1 MAPASG
7 ARELPPILGVLELQ
21 DLSSQRP
28 FCPVFLDNFAQ
39 QQGHRPIRDL
49 STVTVNLG
57 CRISPNACM
66 KLHTAGS
73 PCPFSGQLG
82 AWLAPLVSALSP
94 SKDGPEVAYKGAAD
108 FVVEVEP
115 GYGMRD

>member
-1 MAPASG
+1 
-7 ARELPPILGVLELQ
+7 
-21 DLSSQRP
+21 
-28 FCPVFLDNFAQ
+28 
-39 QQGHRPIRDL
+39 
-49 STVTVNLG
+49 
-57 CRISPNACM
+57 M